1 MKDQLQFLGKFLKIL
16 IVRLFLL
23 IKYCSIV
30 STLCSERLA
39 FSKGRKGGLQMTIGD
54 AILNLVDKLLAE
66 REKVVKLELSQQY
79 QLNKD
84 EQLDKD

>member
-23 IKYCSIV
+23 IKYCSIM

-66 REKVVKLELSQQY
+66 REKVLKLELSQQY

>member
-1 MKDQLQFLGKFLKIL
+1 M
-16 IVRLFLL
+16 
-23 IKYCSIV
+23 

-39 FSKGRKGGLQMTIGD
+39 FSKGQKGGLQMTVGD

-66 REKVVKLELSQQY
+66 REKVVKLELSQLH

-84 EQLDKD
+84 KLSDKD